1 MSNNSRDGEVAGRRV
16 AKIKIDERAE
26 QEKK

>member
-1 MSNNSRDGEVAGRRV
+1 MSNNSRDGEGGGRRV